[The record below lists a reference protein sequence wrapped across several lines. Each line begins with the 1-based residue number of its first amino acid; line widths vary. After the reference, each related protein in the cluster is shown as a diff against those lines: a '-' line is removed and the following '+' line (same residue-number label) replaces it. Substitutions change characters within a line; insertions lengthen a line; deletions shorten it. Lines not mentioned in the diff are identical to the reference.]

1 MKTMLK
7 KVGLALAIGVL
18 SCVCLVGCGAISMD
32 DIKGDW
38 TTDTMDGQ
46 ALADYAAANGIADAG
61 MLVSNWTIKD
71 DKTLIS
77 ENVTGTL
84 EFDME
89 LKSNG
94 FELKQKGQSDIY
106 CSVLFDK
113 DAGTLS
119 FDTKDANG
127 GTVKCVMKKGK
138 GELSAGQPAG
148 DETSDDAE
156 ATEGDDTS
164 EAEDADTEDSSDDS
178 EAEDGSEDGSED
190 ESGDEVED
198 ESGDE
203 EE

>member
-1 MKTMLK
+1 MKAMWK
-7 KVGLALAIGVL
+7 KIGLALAIGVL

-38 TTDTMDGQ
+38 TTDTMNGKSVEDFAAENG
-46 ALADYAAANGIADAG
+46 LAVG
-61 MLVSNWTIKD
+61 MVISNWTIKD

-89 LKSNG
+89 LKANG

-113 DAGTLS
+113 DKGTLS

-138 GELSAGQPAG
+138 GEIQSGEAAAS
-148 DETSDDAE
+148 DEGSSDEGSSDAE
-156 ATEGDDTS
+156 ATDDTES
-164 EAEDADTEDSSDDS
+164 TEEA
-178 EAEDGSEDGSED
+178 SED
-190 ESGDEVED
+190 ESTGEE
-198 ESGDE
+198 ESDDASEEGDE
-203 EE
+203 EESDEGAEEEEE